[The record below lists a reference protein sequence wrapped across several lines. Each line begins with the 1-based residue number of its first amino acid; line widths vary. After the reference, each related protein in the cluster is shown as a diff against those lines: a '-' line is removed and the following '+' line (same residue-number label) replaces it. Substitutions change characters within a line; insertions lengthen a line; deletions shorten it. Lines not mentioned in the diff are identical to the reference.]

1 MDVDAAAPQTG
12 SVRRRADSDSGSDDG
27 DVEMINVDFDFFD
40 PQPEDK
46 PSLRHLFSQLLAHDS
61 NLLDLDLLADVVVEQ
76 NVIGS
81 TVKTVGEDG
90 DPYAILSVINLNTHK
105 SKPGIQALC
114 DYLLERIKGDD
125 AMHSKLA
132 ALLSRDTSA
141 EPSSK
146 DTPRDVGLVLSER
159 LVNMPPKVTPPMYR
173 MMNDELDWARQEGSA
188 FHFSHL
194 LFLSR
199 VFVSSADALE
209 NDPNASL
216 NEIAERTR
224 QASGQKGSK
233 KSKKGKKGDDKL
245 GAKEEDL
252 VWSYHPEDDFIAKF
266 AEHTQ
271 VYPFKEKPAEQ
282 SGEDSFGVP
291 KRGQLMLVPYAK
303 WPEIVG
309 GMEKFV
315 DDAIE
320 A

>member
-1 MDVDAAAPQTG
+1 MCA
-12 SVRRRADSDSGSDDG
+12 
-27 DVEMINVDFDFFD
+27 
-40 PQPEDK
+40 
-46 PSLRHLFSQLLAHDS
+46 LRVCCVGKLTH
-61 NLLDLDLLADVVVEQ
+61 EQ
-76 NVIGS
+76 
-81 TVKTVGEDG
+81 
-90 DPYAILSVINLNTHK
+90 

-252 VWSYHPEDDFIAKF
+252 VWSYHPEDDFIAKVASFSELFSRRTALADRLVDPSPQF